1 MPIANRIAI
10 LSLLYTLTAT
20 NDVNV
25 SAFTPTILARGRN
38 RATGVVPAAA
48 AAAAPLKHQWFR
60 FAAES
65 DNDYIEEDEDDDE
78 DDEEDISLYEQT
90 ASSEFSSGSSSSSS
104 ITPSFPK
111 PTDWGGEHDL
121 LRSRLTD
128 TQSGNNGPSRALFR
142 SMTSESPNEAIM
154 NFVSGAS
161 PEVVT
166 AMSSAVQSLL
176 GGLGY
181 SAGGTGIEVI
191 VKANGERLGN
201 LCFQLQ
207 MTGYMFRNAEYVLAI
222 RDLMNIQGS
231 ATMDDYK
238 RAFDKLDNDNSGYIE
253 SKEIEA
259 LLKDV
264 YNEDELPA
272 FEVETFLQF
281 FDSNRDGR
289 ISWEEFEKGLGVVA
303 DKTVAKKKNDN
314 WKALS
319 ASATSEEMGVDDDEN
334 DWDED
339 EEDDDDEDV
348 VLAEPTV
355 SGMIQ
360 IEMKNGK
367 VIEVE
372 AKEYMKELKKEAA
385 ALKAALS
392 REQGFDQEQEQQQP
406 LQTQSTGIDPSP
418 PSMGDARGIAA
429 YISSLDGDIQSL
441 TKGIS
446 QEVVEAMQMLVEF
459 VLDGGPAGQGKKK
472 VPNQKQLE
480 MEIPGSALQQLALW
494 QLVLGYKLRENEA
507 TGEYRKMLE

>member
-1 MPIANRIAI
+1 
-10 LSLLYTLTAT
+10 
-20 NDVNV
+20 
-25 SAFTPTILARGRN
+25 
-38 RATGVVPAAA
+38 
-48 AAAAPLKHQWFR
+48 
-60 FAAES
+60 
-65 DNDYIEEDEDDDE
+65 
-78 DDEEDISLYEQT
+78 
-90 ASSEFSSGSSSSSS
+90 
-104 ITPSFPK
+104 
-111 PTDWGGEHDL
+111 
-121 LRSRLTD
+121 
-128 TQSGNNGPSRALFR
+128 
-142 SMTSESPNEAIM
+142 
-154 NFVSGAS
+154 
-161 PEVVT
+161 
-166 AMSSAVQSLL
+166 
-176 GGLGY
+176 
-181 SAGGTGIEVI
+181 
-191 VKANGERLGN
+191 
-201 LCFQLQ
+201 
-207 MTGYMFRNAEYVLAI
+207 
-222 RDLMNIQGS
+222 MNIQGS